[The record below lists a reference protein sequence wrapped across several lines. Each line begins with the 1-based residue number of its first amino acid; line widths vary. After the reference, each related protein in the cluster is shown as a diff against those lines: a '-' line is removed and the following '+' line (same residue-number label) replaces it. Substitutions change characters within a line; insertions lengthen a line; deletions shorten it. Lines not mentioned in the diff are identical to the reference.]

1 MSETDHYQF
10 EVCHHPGCKREA
22 TFITTLR
29 GVLVCY
35 CDEHGEALGLE
46 RGIPWTPSG
55 ITTTGEQPMTF
66 VEWPI
71 AEPERKCSVCQSPV
85 ETGSM
90 CAFCTGAI
98 EDQKNLANEPES
110 V

>member
-22 TFITTLR
+22 TFLTMSQ

-35 CDEHGEALGLE
+35 CDEHGEALRLE
-46 RGIPWTPSG
+46 RGIPWNPSAV
-55 ITTTGEQPMTF
+55 PPNNKF